1 MEEKIGQIAAWLADK
16 KGTSI
21 KAVDLRG
28 ISALTEAMLFATA
41 RSARHAQA
49 LSEELMERF
58 GEQKWEILGVEGMSQ
73 GQWILLDGNDV
84 VVHIFQDETRT
95 LFNIEGLYAKAPD
108 FPLAI
113 KDSEELP

>member
-1 MEEKIGQIAAWLADK
+1 MEEKIRRIAAWLDDK

-21 KAVDLRG
+21 KAIDLRG
-28 ISALTEAMLFATA
+28 ISSVTEAMLFATA

-49 LSEELMERF
+49 LAEELMKRF
-58 GEQKWEILGVEGMSQ
+58 GEEKWEILGVEGMSR

-108 FPLAI
+108 FPLTI
-113 KDSEELP
+113 KNNEELS